1 MLFFIPL
8 GFIFGFLVSAVGVG
22 AGVIMTPLLILAG
35 IPPIYAVGSDLVFSS
50 TSKALATALYG
61 KKGEIHYHTVW
72 LLLLGSLP
80 AVAISYGVFLRIKEA
95 VGFSYINSIIKLLLG
110 AVLVVLSLV
119 YLHRLHF
126 SSKSLEVN
134 LTNSQRRAGLL
145 IIGFIVGL
153 LVFFT
158 SVGSGTLVMAF
169 LIYLMSSPQR
179 LVGTDL
185 AYSFIITTIAALL
198 HVSLGTVNLFMVL
211 LLLIGAIPGTYLGYK
226 VNKRVPRRAFL
237 TALATILFLIGVL
250 FVANTISTLF

>member
-1 MLFFIPL
+1 MIFFIPL
-8 GFIFGFLVSAVGVG
+8 GFIVGFLVSAVGVG

-35 IPPIYAVGSDLVFSS
+35 IPPIYAVGSDLVFSCS
-50 TSKALATALYG
+50 SKALATVLYG
-61 KKGEIHYHTVW
+61 KKGQVHYHTVW

-80 AVAISYGVFLRIKEA
+80 AVAVSYGVFLGIREM
-95 VGFSYINSIIKLLLG
+95 VGFSYINFVIKFLLG
-110 AVLVVLSLV
+110 AVLIVLSII
-119 YLHRLHF
+119 YLHRLYF
-126 SSKSLEVN
+126 SGKSLEAN
-134 LTNSQRRAGLL
+134 LTKNQRRAGLL

-198 HVSLGTVNLFMVL
+198 HASLGTVNFFMVL
-211 LLLIGAIPGTYLGYK
+211 LLLAGAIPGTYLGYR
-226 VNKRVPRRAFL
+226 VNKRVPQKTFL
-237 TALATILFLIGVL
+237 TVLAAILLFIGVF
-250 FVANTISTLF
+250 FVANTVYTLL